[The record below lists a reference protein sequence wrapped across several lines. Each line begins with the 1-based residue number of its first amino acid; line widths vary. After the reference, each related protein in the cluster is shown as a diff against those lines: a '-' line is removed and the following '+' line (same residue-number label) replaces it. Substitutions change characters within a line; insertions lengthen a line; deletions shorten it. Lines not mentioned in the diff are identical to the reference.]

1 MTCEF
6 FMAMVFES
14 MSPPGSGSQTFSVP
28 HWLDH
33 ESIFSGSKISAYNE
47 TKGESDLI
55 LAL

>member
-6 FMAMVFES
+6 FMGMMFES
-14 MSPPGSGSQTFSVP
+14 MSPASGSQTFSVP

-33 ESIFSGSKISAYNE
+33 ESNFSSSKMSAYNE
-47 TKGESDLI
+47 TKGESDSI